1 MAGKLVQ
8 VTAPC
13 GACSAEVRFG
23 ERRCVACGAPVS
35 RAVLQALDR
44 RLQAADPALRGMAND
59 VSSAAGVL
67 LLIALAHV
75 GFALFRYYVAH
86 DPGMAAAV
94 EGTSTRT
101 AVLGD
106 LAVSAAMVLCFLWA
120 RRAPLPALSVA
131 LVAWLAVQGVT
142 ITIGG
147 IVLISGWLIMV
158 RIGILVALVR
168 GIVAAALARR
178 LRARLA
184 PPRPEALPPA
194 RARARTRR

>member
-35 RAVLQALDR
+35 RAVAQALDR
-44 RLQAADPALRGMAND
+44 RLEAADPAFRGMTNSVA
-59 VSSAAGVL
+59 SAASVL
-67 LLIALAHV
+67 LLIALAHI

-101 AVLGD
+101 AVLAD
-106 LAVSAAMVLCFLWA
+106 LILAAAMVGCFLWA
-120 RRAPLPALSVA
+120 RRAPIVALSVA
-131 LVAWLAVQGVT
+131 MVAWLAIQSVA

-147 IVLISGWLIMV
+147 IMVISGWLIMI

-168 GIVAAALARR
+168 GIVAAVLARR

-184 PPRPEALPPA
+184 PPRPETLPVA
-194 RARARTRR
+194 RARARR